1 MAKQLIYSAVDEGV
15 DGGRSSLCYAAA
27 SEGALLNR
35 LVLQNILPINSYQQ
49 LYKYPAT
56 GPDPNPVNY
65 CHYRLPAGP
74 TEISVLSRICAAP
87 LYGGRSNF
95 FAHHIIVDGNEQKSA
110 GPAQIITKLPF
121 KSNWDN
127 IQKLPL
133 ISIPNLNSPERL
145 AKNWKAFGFDPGWA
159 GWLAE
164 KSVAGSVVH
173 ILYPSGINPL
183 LLISDAISVLAEHQ
197 RWKVTFSTYY
207 TLGGNGPK
215 CSLRFIPVEATS
227 YTGAFLNKSAKDLV
241 LNLNNLREYA
251 PTSDQ
256 VLLARGERIEA
267 KALPEFSESPFTRK
281 EFDLTKIP
289 QNIQFSVRSSQNGNI
304 DVTESEVI
312 ETASD
317 SKNFVFFSIIILGL
331 LVPPVL
337 TFLMTY
343 TIHFAEWKKSTED
356 ASVKELEIKSRIPE
370 LEKDLV
376 TLNKTMEEKT
386 TSLNAKSKELIENQT
401 KLKTLN
407 DWVEKNKPVDL
418 ESLDAGREFLKK
430 DSAKLNIKIQASLL
444 KPAIQEE
451 TNHVII
457 KNLLTNPDDIL
468 KYSGKVILNPEV
480 IKEFIISFAKKSLA
494 ATPLEKGLEAR
505 NWVEHDKK
513 KILDNISYQTWLKN
527 FNTWAAKSLTQEPKT
542 IPQSFNIHNF
552 LAIVFIFKLAENN
565 LYIYSELN
573 EKAGNLPAYLNVQ
586 RNVFKPKILLDFL
599 KSNPGATNALTD
611 FLKSKNTDKIF
622 SWANEVDTKN
632 SLAIEGKIGSLPLEI
647 KEALSKDFLDHV
659 NANLDAYSKKIMT
672 ELGQEYKAYAPSVA
686 ILQLLLDWTEINV
699 NKVLAKR
706 EAP

>member
-1 MAKQLIYSAVDEGV
+1 MAKQLIYSAVDEGI

-133 ISIPNLNSPERL
+133 ISIPNLNPIERL

-215 CSLRFIPVEATS
+215 CSLRFIPLEATS

-241 LNLNNLREYA
+241 LNLNNLRENA
-251 PTSDQ
+251 PTSDH

-267 KALPEFSESPFTRK
+267 KALPEFSDSSFARK
-281 EFDLTKIP
+281 EFDPTKIP
-289 QNIQFSVRSSQNGNI
+289 QNQFSVQSSKNGNF

-312 ETASD
+312 VNAFDFKKFS
-317 SKNFVFFSIIILGL
+317 FFSMIILGL
-331 LVPPVL
+331 LVPSVL

-356 ASVKELEIKSRIPE
+356 ASVKESELKSKIQE
-370 LEKDLV
+370 LEKDLAS
-376 TLNKTMEEKT
+376 LNKAMDEKT
-386 TSLNAKSKELIENQT
+386 TSLNAKSKELNENVT

-430 DSAKLNIKIQASLL
+430 ESAKLNIKIQASLL

-451 TNHVII
+451 TNHVVI
-457 KNLLTNPDDIL
+457 KNPLTNPEDIL

-480 IKEFIISFAKKSLA
+480 IKEFIISFAKKSMT

-513 KILDNISYQTWLKN
+513 KISDNISYQTWLKN
-527 FNTWAAKSLTQEPKT
+527 FNTWAAKNLTQEPKT
-542 IPQSFNIHNF
+542 IPQSFNIHNL
-552 LAIVFIFKLAENN
+552 LAINFIFNLAEDN
-565 LYIYSELN
+565 LYVYSELN
-573 EKAGNLPAYLNVQ
+573 EKAGNLPAYLNIQ
-586 RNVFKPKILLDFL
+586 RNVFKPKILLEFL

-611 FLKSKNTDKIF
+611 LLKSKKTDKIF
-622 SWANEVDTKN
+622 SWANEIDTRN
-632 SLAIEGKIGSLPLEI
+632 PLAIEGKIGSLPLEL
-647 KEALSKDFLDHV
+647 KETMSKEFLDYV
-659 NANLDAYSKKIMT
+659 VLNLETYSKKIT
-672 ELGQEYKAYAPSVA
+672 AEIGQENKAYAPSVA
-686 ILQLLLDWTEINV
+686 ILQLLLEWTEINV

-706 EAP
+706 VAP

>member
-1 MAKQLIYSAVDEGV
+1 MAKQLIYSAVDEGI

-133 ISIPNLNSPERL
+133 ISIPNLNPTERL

-215 CSLRFIPVEATS
+215 CSLRFIPLEATS

-241 LNLNNLREYA
+241 LNLNNLRENA
-251 PTSDQ
+251 PTSDH

-267 KALPEFSESPFTRK
+267 KALPEFSDSSFARK
-281 EFDLTKIP
+281 EFDPTKIP
-289 QNIQFSVRSSQNGNI
+289 QNQFSVQSSKNGNF

-312 ETASD
+312 VNAFDFKKFS
-317 SKNFVFFSIIILGL
+317 FFSMIILGL
-331 LVPPVL
+331 LVPSVL

-356 ASVKELEIKSRIPE
+356 ASVKESELKSKIQE
-370 LEKDLV
+370 LEKDLAS
-376 TLNKTMEEKT
+376 LNKAMDEKT
-386 TSLNAKSKELIENQT
+386 TSLNAKSKELNENVT

-430 DSAKLNIKIQASLL
+430 ESAKLNIKIQASLL

-451 TNHVII
+451 TNHVVI
-457 KNLLTNPDDIL
+457 KNPLTNPEDIL

-480 IKEFIISFAKKSLA
+480 IKEFIISFAKKSMP
-494 ATPLEKGLEAR
+494 ATPLEKGLIAR
-505 NWVEHDKK
+505 IWVEQDKK
-513 KILDNISYQTWLKN
+513 KISDNISYQTWLKN
-527 FNTWAAKSLTQEPKT
+527 FNTWAVKNLTPEPKT
-542 IPQSFNIHNF
+542 IPQSFNIHNC
-552 LAIVFIFKLAENN
+552 LAIIFIFKLAEDN
-565 LYIYSELN
+565 LYVYSELN
-573 EKAGNLPAYLNVQ
+573 EKAGNLPAYLNIQ
-586 RNVFKPKILLDFL
+586 RNVFKPKILLEFV

-622 SWANEVDTKN
+622 SWANGVDTRN
-632 SLAIEGKIGSLPLEI
+632 PLAIEGKIGSLPLEL
-647 KEALSKDFLDHV
+647 KETMSKEFLDYV
-659 NANLDAYSKKIMT
+659 VLNLETYSKKIT
-672 ELGQEYKAYAPSVA
+672 AEIGQENKAYAPSVA
-686 ILQLLLDWTEINV
+686 ILQLLLEWTEINI

>member
-1 MAKQLIYSAVDEGV
+1 MAKQLIYSAVDEGI

-95 FAHHIIVDGNEQKSA
+95 FAHHIIVDGNEQKSS

-133 ISIPNLNSPERL
+133 ISIPNLNPTERL

-173 ILYPSGINPL
+173 ILYPSEINPL

-215 CSLRFIPVEATS
+215 CSLRFIPLEATT

-241 LNLNNLREYA
+241 LNLNNLRENA
-251 PTSDQ
+251 PTSDH

-267 KALPEFSESPFTRK
+267 KALPEFAESSLTRK
-281 EFDLTKIP
+281 EFDPTKIP
-289 QNIQFSVRSSQNGNI
+289 QNIQFGVQSSKNGNF
-304 DVTESEVI
+304 DVTELVSTEN
-312 ETASD
+312 SFD
-317 SKNFVFFSIIILGL
+317 FKKFSFFLIIILGL

-356 ASVKELEIKSRIPE
+356 ASVKESELKSKIQK
-370 LEKDLV
+370 LEKELV
-376 TLNKTMEEKT
+376 SLNEVMEEKT
-386 TSLNAKSKELIENQT
+386 TSLNAKSKELNENVT

-430 DSAKLNIKIQASLL
+430 ESAKLNIKIQASLL
-444 KPAIQEE
+444 KPAIKEE
-451 TNHVII
+451 TNHVVI
-457 KNLLTNPDDIL
+457 KNPLTNPEDIL

-480 IKEFIISFAKKSLA
+480 IKEFIIRFAKKSMP
-494 ATPLEKGLEAR
+494 ATPLDKVLIAR
-505 NWVEHDKK
+505 NWVEQDKK
-513 KILDNISYQTWLKN
+513 KISDNISYQTWLKN
-527 FNTWAAKSLTQEPKT
+527 FNIWAVKNLTQEPKT
-542 IPQSFNIHNF
+542 IPQSFNIHNL
-552 LAIVFIFKLAENN
+552 LAINFIFNLAEDN
-565 LYIYSELN
+565 LYVYSELN
-573 EKAGNLPAYLNVQ
+573 EKAGNLPAYLNIQ
-586 RNVFKPKILLDFL
+586 RNVFKPKILLEFL

-611 FLKSKNTDKIF
+611 FLKSKKTDKIF
-622 SWANEVDTKN
+622 YWANEIDTRN
-632 SLAIEGKIGSLPLEI
+632 PLAIEGKIGSLPLEL
-647 KEALSKDFLDHV
+647 KETMSKEFLDYV
-659 NANLDAYSKKIMT
+659 VLNLEAYSKKIT
-672 ELGQEYKAYAPSVA
+672 AEIGQENKAYAPSVA
-686 ILQLLLDWTEINV
+686 ILQLLLEWTEINV

>member
-1 MAKQLIYSAVDEGV
+1 MAKQLIYSAVDEGI

-133 ISIPNLNSPERL
+133 ISIPNLNPTERL

-215 CSLRFIPVEATS
+215 CSLRFIPLEATS

-241 LNLNNLREYA
+241 LNLNNLRENA
-251 PTSDQ
+251 PTSDH

-267 KALPEFSESPFTRK
+267 KALPEFSDSSFARK
-281 EFDLTKIP
+281 EFDPTKIP
-289 QNIQFSVRSSQNGNI
+289 QNQFSVQSSKNGNF

-312 ETASD
+312 VNAFDFKKFS
-317 SKNFVFFSIIILGL
+317 FFSMIILGL
-331 LVPPVL
+331 LVPSVL

-356 ASVKELEIKSRIPE
+356 ASVKESELKSKIQE
-370 LEKDLV
+370 LEKDLAS
-376 TLNKTMEEKT
+376 LNKAMDEKT
-386 TSLNAKSKELIENQT
+386 TSLNAKSKELNENVT

-430 DSAKLNIKIQASLL
+430 ESAKLNIKIQASLL
-444 KPAIQEE
+444 KPAIQE
-451 TNHVII
+451 
-457 KNLLTNPDDIL
+457 
-468 KYSGKVILNPEV
+468 
-480 IKEFIISFAKKSLA
+480 
-494 ATPLEKGLEAR
+494 
-505 NWVEHDKK
+505 
-513 KILDNISYQTWLKN
+513 
-527 FNTWAAKSLTQEPKT
+527 
-542 IPQSFNIHNF
+542 
-552 LAIVFIFKLAENN
+552 
-565 LYIYSELN
+565 
-573 EKAGNLPAYLNVQ
+573 
-586 RNVFKPKILLDFL
+586 
-599 KSNPGATNALTD
+599 
-611 FLKSKNTDKIF
+611 
-622 SWANEVDTKN
+622 
-632 SLAIEGKIGSLPLEI
+632 
-647 KEALSKDFLDHV
+647 
-659 NANLDAYSKKIMT
+659 
-672 ELGQEYKAYAPSVA
+672 
-686 ILQLLLDWTEINV
+686 
-699 NKVLAKR
+699 
-706 EAP
+706 

>member
-1 MAKQLIYSAVDEGV
+1 MAKQLIYSAVDEGI

-133 ISIPNLNSPERL
+133 ISIPNLNPTERL

-215 CSLRFIPVEATS
+215 CSLRFIPLEATS

-241 LNLNNLREYA
+241 LNLNNLRENA
-251 PTSDQ
+251 PTSDH

-267 KALPEFSESPFTRK
+267 KALPEFSDSSFARK
-281 EFDLTKIP
+281 EFDPTKIP
-289 QNIQFSVRSSQNGNI
+289 QNQFSVQSSKNGNF

-312 ETASD
+312 VNAFDFKKFS
-317 SKNFVFFSIIILGL
+317 FFSMIILGL
-331 LVPPVL
+331 LVPSVL

-356 ASVKELEIKSRIPE
+356 ASVKESELKSKIQE
-370 LEKDLV
+370 LEKDLAS
-376 TLNKTMEEKT
+376 LNKAMDEKT
-386 TSLNAKSKELIENQT
+386 TSLNAKSKELNENVT

-430 DSAKLNIKIQASLL
+430 ESAKLNIKIQASLL

-451 TNHVII
+451 TNHVVI
-457 KNLLTNPDDIL
+457 KNPLTNPEDIL

-480 IKEFIISFAKKSLA
+480 IKEFIISFAKKSMT

-513 KILDNISYQTWLKN
+513 KISDNISYQTWLKN
-527 FNTWAAKSLTQEPKT
+527 FNTWAAKNLTQEPKT
-542 IPQSFNIHNF
+542 IPQSFNIHNL
-552 LAIVFIFKLAENN
+552 LAINFIFNLAEDN
-565 LYIYSELN
+565 LYVYSELN
-573 EKAGNLPAYLNVQ
+573 EKAGNLPAYLNIQ
-586 RNVFKPKILLDFL
+586 RNVFKPKILLEFL

-611 FLKSKNTDKIF
+611 LLKSKKTDKIF
-622 SWANEVDTKN
+622 SWANEIDTRN
-632 SLAIEGKIGSLPLEI
+632 PLAIEGKIGSLPLEL
-647 KEALSKDFLDHV
+647 KETMSKEFLDYV
-659 NANLDAYSKKIMT
+659 VLNLETYSKKIT
-672 ELGQEYKAYAPSVA
+672 AEIGQENKAYAPSVA
-686 ILQLLLDWTEINV
+686 ILQLLLEWTEINV

-706 EAP
+706 VAP

>member
-227 YTGAFLNKSAKDLV
+227 YTGAFLNKSPKDLV
-241 LNLNNLREYA
+241 LNLNNLRENA
-251 PTSDQ
+251 PTSDH

-267 KALPEFSESPFTRK
+267 KALPEFSESSFTRK

-376 TLNKTMEEKT
+376 ILNKAMEEKT
-386 TSLNAKSKELIENQT
+386 TSLNAKSKELNENLT

-407 DWVEKNKPVDL
+407 DWVEKNNPVDL

-451 TNHVII
+451 MNYVVI
-457 KNLLTNPDDIL
+457 KNPLTNPEDIL
-468 KYSGKVILNPEV
+468 KHSGKVILNPEV

-513 KILDNISYQTWLKN
+513 KISDIISYQTWLKN

-565 LYIYSELN
+565 LYVYSELN

-659 NANLDAYSKKIMT
+659 IANLDAYSKKITT
-672 ELGQEYKAYAPSVA
+672 EIGQENKAYAPSVA
-686 ILQLLLDWTEINV
+686 ILQLLLEWTEINV

>member
-1 MAKQLIYSAVDEGV
+1 MAKQLIYSAVDEGI

-133 ISIPNLNSPERL
+133 ISIPNLNPTERL

-215 CSLRFIPVEATS
+215 CSLRFIPLEATS

-241 LNLNNLREYA
+241 LNLNNLRENA
-251 PTSDQ
+251 PTSDH

-267 KALPEFSESPFTRK
+267 KALPEFSDSSFARK
-281 EFDLTKIP
+281 EFDPTKIP
-289 QNIQFSVRSSQNGNI
+289 QNQFSVQSSKNGNF

-312 ETASD
+312 VNAFDFKKFS
-317 SKNFVFFSIIILGL
+317 FFSMIILGL
-331 LVPPVL
+331 LVPSVL
-337 TFLMTY
+337 TLLMTY

-356 ASVKELEIKSRIPE
+356 ASVKESELKSKIQE
-370 LEKDLV
+370 LEKDLAS
-376 TLNKTMEEKT
+376 LNKAMDEKT
-386 TSLNAKSKELIENQT
+386 TSLNAKSKELNENVT

-430 DSAKLNIKIQASLL
+430 ESAKLNIKIQASLL

-451 TNHVII
+451 TNHVVI
-457 KNLLTNPDDIL
+457 KNPLTNPEDIL

-480 IKEFIISFAKKSLA
+480 IKEFIISFAKKSMT

-513 KILDNISYQTWLKN
+513 KISDNISYQTWLKN
-527 FNTWAAKSLTQEPKT
+527 FNTWAAKNLTQEPKT
-542 IPQSFNIHNF
+542 IPQSFNIHNL
-552 LAIVFIFKLAENN
+552 LAINFIFNLAEDN
-565 LYIYSELN
+565 LYVYSELN
-573 EKAGNLPAYLNVQ
+573 EKAGNLPAYLNIQ
-586 RNVFKPKILLDFL
+586 RNVFKPKILLEFL

-611 FLKSKNTDKIF
+611 LLKSKKTDKIF
-622 SWANEVDTKN
+622 SWANEIDTRN
-632 SLAIEGKIGSLPLEI
+632 PLAIEGKIGSLPLEL
-647 KEALSKDFLDHV
+647 KETMSKEFLDYV
-659 NANLDAYSKKIMT
+659 VLNLETYSKKIT
-672 ELGQEYKAYAPSVA
+672 AEIGQENKAYAPSVA
-686 ILQLLLDWTEINV
+686 ILQLLLEWTEINV

-706 EAP
+706 VAP

>member
-1 MAKQLIYSAVDEGV
+1 MAKQLIYSAVDEGI

-49 LYKYPAT
+49 LYKYPVT

-65 CHYRLPAGP
+65 CHYRIPAGP
-74 TEISVLSRICAAP
+74 TEISILSRICAAP

-110 GPAQIITKLPF
+110 GPAQIISKLPF

-133 ISIPNLNSPERL
+133 ISIPNLNPTERL
-145 AKNWKAFGFDPGWA
+145 AKTWKAFGFDPGWA
-159 GWLAE
+159 GWVAE

-173 ILYPSGINPL
+173 ILYPSEINPL

-197 RWKVTFSTYY
+197 RWKVTFSTFY

-215 CSLRFIPVEATS
+215 CSLRFIPLEATT
-227 YTGAFLNKSAKDLV
+227 YTSAFLNKSAKDLV
-241 LNLNNLREYA
+241 LNLDNLRENA
-251 PTSDQ
+251 PTSDH

-267 KALPEFSESPFTRK
+267 KALPEFPESSLTRK
-281 EFDLTKIP
+281 EFDPTKIP
-289 QNIQFSVRSSQNGNI
+289 QNIQFSVQSSKNGNS

-312 ETASD
+312 VNPFDFKKFS
-317 SKNFVFFSIIILGL
+317 FFSMLILGL

-337 TFLMTY
+337 TFSMTY

-356 ASVKELEIKSRIPE
+356 ASVKESELNSKIQE
-370 LEKDLV
+370 LEKDLAS
-376 TLNKTMEEKT
+376 LNKAMDEKT
-386 TSLNAKSKELIENQT
+386 TSLNAKSKELNEIVT

-430 DSAKLNIKIQASLL
+430 ESAKLNIKIQASLL

-451 TNHVII
+451 TNHVVI
-457 KNLLTNPDDIL
+457 KNALTNPEDIL

-480 IKEFIISFAKKSLA
+480 IKEFIISFAKKSMP
-494 ATPLEKGLEAR
+494 ATPLEKGLIAR

-513 KILDNISYQTWLKN
+513 KISDNISYQTWLKN
-527 FNTWAAKSLTQEPKT
+527 FNIWAVKNLTQEPKT
-542 IPQSFNIHNF
+542 IPQSFNIHNL
-552 LAIVFIFKLAENN
+552 LAINFIFILAEDN
-565 LYIYSELN
+565 LYVYSELN
-573 EKAGNLPAYLNVQ
+573 EKAGNLPAYLNIQ
-586 RNVFKPKILLDFL
+586 RNVFKPKILLEFL
-599 KSNPGATNALTD
+599 KSSPGATNALTD

-622 SWANEVDTKN
+622 SWANEVDTRKP
-632 SLAIEGKIGSLPLEI
+632 LAIEGKIGSLPLEL
-647 KEALSKDFLDHV
+647 KETMSKEFLDYV
-659 NANLDAYSKKIMT
+659 VLNLEAYSKKIT
-672 ELGQEYKAYAPSVA
+672 AEIGQENKAYAPSIA
-686 ILQLLLDWTEINV
+686 ILQLLLEWTEINV